1 MPQQVQRLRA
11 ENARLQAQVDQLRME
26 NQRMVQAMAQA
37 GAFTS
42 RAMLERRDDSMRR
55 RGRVT
60 RKVAEFMGF
69 CIQICEFLDPNFED
83 HLRELFHQ
91 QLGHYPE
98 DEPSLQEPTEYL
110 PSSDE
115 EAEPEP
121 EGEEA

>member
-26 NQRMVQAMAQA
+26 NHLLTLAISHA
-37 GAFTS
+37 GAFAGQ
-42 RAMLERRDDSMRR
+42 AMLDRRDDSMRR

-60 RKVAEFMGF
+60 RKVAEFMEF
-69 CIQICEFLDPNFED
+69 CAQICEFLLPNF
-83 HLRELFHQ
+83 RELFYQ
-91 QLGHYPE
+91 DLERYPE
-98 DEPSLQEPTEYL
+98 VERLEQGPHEFM

-115 EAEPEP
+115 EPEP